1 MKKIKKSENK
11 NMIFIKKLFFKL
23 KKFWVW
29 TWNSNSFSSYIS
41 AFILGFLIIKFLVF
55 PMLGIMFNTNYPIV
69 AIVTSSMEHKIN
81 SNMICGKNYYYDDK
95 IDFDKWFEICGDYY
109 VKNHNI
115 TKDKFENFE
124 HKNGLYVGDVLIL
137 NGWKNKKNLEVGDTI
152 VFEPQDKVKQNIDGL
167 EKNKSFFLQT
177 KGPVIHRV
185 VDKFEENGITYYSAK
200 GDNNLNS
207 KKEGYERIVI
217 DNKVYTINF
226 DDFETKIREEDVIGV
241 PLIRIPYLGYPKII
255 LSKLFM

>member
-1 MKKIKKSENK
+1 MKKIKHSK
-11 NMIFIKKLFFKL
+11 NQNIILAKKLFLKL

-81 SNMICGKNYYYDDK
+81 SNMICGKNYYTENK
-95 IDFDKWFEICGDYY
+95 IDFNKWFEICGDYY
-109 VKNHNI
+109 VENHNI
-115 TKDKFENFE
+115 SKNKFERFE
-124 HKNGLYVGDVLIL
+124 YKNGLYVGDVLIL

-167 EKNKSFFLQT
+167 EQDMSFFLQT

-185 VDKFEENGITYYSAK
+185 VDKFEENGIIYYSAK
-200 GDNNLNS
+200 GDNNLIS
-207 KKEGYERIVI
+207 KKDSYEKIIVEG
-217 DNKVYTINF
+217 KVYTISF
-226 DDFETKIREEDVIGV
+226 DDFETKIPEEDVIGV
-241 PLIRIPYLGYPKII
+241 PLIRIPYLGFPKIF
-255 LSKLFM
+255 LTKLFM